1 MKNVNAEQN
10 TAPREIQDFDII
22 IVGTGSGNTIPAPIN
37 DEKTI
42 AIVEKGVFGGTCI
55 NVGCIPTKMFVH
67 TADVARSFR
76 TAGKLSL
83 TGSLEH
89 VDWKGIQQR
98 VFGDRIDPIAEG
110 GTAYRA
116 GDETPNITLFHGEAA
131 SFVAPRTLRIG
142 DGADA
147 PVIRG
152 KDVVLATGTRPWIHP
167 VLVGSGVRYRTN
179 EDIMRLD
186 TQPESLIILGGGI
199 VAVEFA
205 AIFDALGT
213 KVTVVNRSERLLRK
227 LDAEISEAFT
237 EQAREQWDTHLG
249 VEPRSA
255 RETDNGQV
263 ELTLDDGTVLVA
275 DEILAAQ
282 GRISNAD
289 TLALEAAGVEK
300 KENGKIKVDEFGRTT
315 AEGVWALG
323 DASNDFDLKHV
334 ANQEAKIV
342 QHNLAHPEN
351 LRANDY
357 HAVPS
362 GVFTHPQIAVVG
374 MTEADAQATGREL
387 TVKVQ
392 RYADVAYGWA
402 MEDTTGFCKVIADRK
417 TGEIL
422 GAHIMGPEASTLIQ
436 SVVTAMAFGIDA
448 RRFATEQ
455 YWPHPALTELVEN
468 ALLGLEFD

>member
-1 MKNVNAEQN
+1 
-10 TAPREIQDFDII
+10 
-22 IVGTGSGNTIPAPIN
+22 
-37 DEKTI
+37 
-42 AIVEKGVFGGTCI
+42 
-55 NVGCIPTKMFVH
+55 
-67 TADVARSFR
+67 
-76 TAGKLSL
+76 
-83 TGSLEH
+83 
-89 VDWKGIQQR
+89 
-98 VFGDRIDPIAEG
+98 
-110 GTAYRA
+110 
-116 GDETPNITLFHGEAA
+116 
-131 SFVAPRTLRIG
+131 
-142 DGADA
+142 
-147 PVIRG
+147 
-152 KDVVLATGTRPWIHP
+152 
-167 VLVGSGVRYRTN
+167 
-179 EDIMRLD
+179 
-186 TQPESLIILGGGI
+186 
-199 VAVEFA
+199 
-205 AIFDALGT
+205 
-213 KVTVVNRSERLLRK
+213 VVNRSERLLRK

-237 EQAREQWDTHLG
+237 KQAREQWDTHLG

-263 ELTLDDGTVLVA
+263 ELTLDDGTVLLA
-275 DEILAAQ
+275 DEVLAAQ

-300 KENGKIKVDEFGRTT
+300 KENGKVKVDEFGRTT

-468 ALLGLEFD
+468 ALLGLDFDQSPRPSPPLALPARRALLSRRDCPSPRGLVCELLLARQGEDLVALLGDDEGVLELGGPLPVAGLDGPVVIPDLVVQPTQVDHRLDGQGHARLQQRLVARVVVVQDDQAVVEGEAHSVAGEIADHVVAEALRVGFVHAANVVDFTTGLDGLDAAPHSGLGALDEEAVLFADVPGEEGGVRVPVHAVLVGGDVDVD